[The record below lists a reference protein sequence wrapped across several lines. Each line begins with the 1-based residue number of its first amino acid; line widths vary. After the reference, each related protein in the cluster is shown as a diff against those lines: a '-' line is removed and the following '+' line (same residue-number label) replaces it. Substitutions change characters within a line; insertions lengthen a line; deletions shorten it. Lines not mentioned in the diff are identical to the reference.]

1 MACQTMVNRA
11 WSTCRSTSVKIK
23 IVGFITLNA
32 GGEAGTIQAVAKRT
46 KLAFLSGGVDEVV
59 VG

>member
-1 MACQTMVNRA
+1 MVNRA